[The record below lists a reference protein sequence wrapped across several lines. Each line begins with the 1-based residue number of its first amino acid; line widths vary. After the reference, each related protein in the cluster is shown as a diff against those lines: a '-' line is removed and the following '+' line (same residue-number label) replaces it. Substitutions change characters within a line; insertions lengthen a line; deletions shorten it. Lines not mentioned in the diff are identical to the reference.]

1 MGKAADA
8 TYIQSRCLTG
18 ARPRVYSLRV
28 QSDRRAYQAYMK
40 TLERQENLDI
50 KQAEVVEILT
60 EQSRVTGVI
69 THTGAVYKARAVII
83 ATGTLRAG

>member
-1 MGKAADA
+1 
-8 TYIQSRCLTG
+8 
-18 ARPRVYSLRV
+18 
-28 QSDRRAYQAYMK
+28 MK

-69 THTGAVYKARAVII
+69 THTGRFTKP
-83 ATGTLRAG
+83 